1 MVLAGW
7 PRGGF
12 ITRTGPMPWFYFHL
26 RGPKGLERDEIGLE
40 LASVEAA
47 YLGAYR
53 AIPGMSTDLIH
64 EKADPFRYFF
74 EIKDAGGTLLMEV
87 PFTEVLDRGRQ
98 PVAPTSAE
106 RFRKGRAEMERTR
119 GLIRALREEQA
130 ALQVKLSET
139 QRLLAA
145 SARALR
151 RSHLGRR
158 R

>member
-7 PRGGF
+7 PLGGT
-12 ITRTGPMPWFYFHL
+12 ITRFGPMPWFYFHL

-53 AIPGMSTDLIH
+53 AVPGMSTDLIH
-64 EKADPFRYFF
+64 EKADPFRYLF
-74 EIKDAGGTLLMEV
+74 EITDADGTLLMEV
-87 PFTEVLDRGRQ
+87 PFTDVLDRERQ
-98 PVAPTSAE
+98 PVAPSSAE
-106 RFRKGRAEMERTR
+106 RFRKVRAEMECTR

-130 ALQVKLSET
+130 ALQLKLSET
-139 QRLLAA
+139 KQLLTA

-151 RSHLGRR
+151 CSHLAHRR
-158 R
+158 